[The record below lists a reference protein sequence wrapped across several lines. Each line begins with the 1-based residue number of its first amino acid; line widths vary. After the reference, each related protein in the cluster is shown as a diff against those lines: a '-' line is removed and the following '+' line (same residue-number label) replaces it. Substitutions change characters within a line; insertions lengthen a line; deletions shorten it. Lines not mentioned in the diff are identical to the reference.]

1 MVGIEELN
9 LRPQA
14 PVAYLLMAL
23 FACLPA
29 LSAPA
34 AVAREKNVWS
44 YDGGVILET
53 DGSISGGPCF
63 RVAGRISAPQFF
75 DNLKRFDTPEGVAFR
90 RGADKVQTFPDQLTL
105 GFIVRDHPCSI
116 DLQNI
121 ATHGY
126 LTRSQM
132 SSLKLSLYWKRGV
145 EMRPVMHAEPKYFS
159 IDPIKVQ
166 AVGRVDMPERLVWS
180 FEFSVP
186 ASGVPLT
193 DSLVLI
199 FREADGRIAAR
210 VAARM

>member
-1 MVGIEELN
+1 MPVVSRTLN
-9 LRPQA
+9 LRAQTL
-14 PVAYLLMAL
+14 VVSFIVVLL
-23 FACLPA
+23 ACLPVVA
-29 LSAPA
+29 APA
-34 AVAREKNVWS
+34 AREKNVWS

-63 RVAGRISAPQFF
+63 RLAGRISAPGFF
-75 DNLKRFDTPEGVAFR
+75 DNLKRFDTVEGAEFR
-90 RGADKVQTFPDQLTL
+90 RGNDRVRTFPEQLTL

-116 DLQNI
+116 DLQSI
-121 ATHGY
+121 ATRGY

-132 SSLKLSLYWKRGV
+132 NSLKLSLYWKHGV
-145 EMRPVMHAEPKYFS
+145 ELRPVTHVEPKYFS

-166 AVGRVDMPERLVWS
+166 AVGHADLPERLVWS

-186 ASGVPLT
+186 ATGVPLT